1 MELRF
6 HFMIY
11 IAIALAVLAFLFL
24 AIFRPKKKGYEN
36 GKKIAGLEYLSQSK
50 FFKFKKIIFRV
61 FSIICLASL
70 IASMVFC
77 CLLISRPYYL
87 DEYKEEK
94 YSRDII
100 LCMDISTSVDEL
112 NSSLMKSLKSTVK
125 DLEGERIGVVIFN
138 TTPVVLCP
146 LTDDYEYVLDVLDK
160 VEDGLNV
167 RSNYYNMFF
176 DYFSDD
182 DYAKYEYID
191 SGTLINNEIR
201 GSSLI
206 GDGLA
211 SAAYCF
217 SDDDPDRSKIIIFST
232 DNALEGTPLVTTQEA
247 CDICTK
253 KNVVVYGV
261 GTYWMEDDDEEAMK
275 NAVESTGGKYY
286 REDYSGSMKQIVSDI
301 EEMSGSLI
309 SSSKGVREIEKPELF
324 FYLSLA
330 SVVLFIVS
338 ARVIRL

>member
-1 MELRF
+1 MELKF

-11 IAIALAVLAFLFL
+11 IAIALAVAAFLFF
-24 AIFRPKKKGYEN
+24 AIYRPGKKGFKD
-36 GKKIAGLEYLSQSK
+36 GKKIAGLKYISHSK
-50 FFKFKKIIFRV
+50 YFKFKKISFRIL
-61 FSIICLASL
+61 SGLCLLSL
-70 IASMVFC
+70 IASMVFT
-77 CLLISRPYYL
+77 CLLVARPYYL

-112 NSSLMKSLKSTVK
+112 NSSLMNNLKQTVK
-125 DLEGERIGVVIFN
+125 DLEGERIGIVIFN
-138 TTPVVLCP
+138 TTAVELCP

-160 VEDGLNV
+160 VEDGIEV
-167 RSNYYNMFF
+167 RGNYINYIFNAF
-176 DYFSDD
+176 DD
-182 DYAKYEYID
+182 DDWEKYEYID
-191 SGTLINNEIR
+191 TGTLINNSER

-217 SDDDPDRSKIIIFST
+217 TDDDPDRSKVIIFST

-253 KNVVVYGV
+253 KGIVVYGV
-261 GTYWMEDDDEEAMK
+261 GTYLMEDDDEDAMK
-275 NAVESTGGKYY
+275 EGVESTGGKYY

-301 EEMSGSLI
+301 EEMSGSLV

-324 FYLSLA
+324 FYLSMA
-330 SVVLFIVS
+330 SVILFIVT